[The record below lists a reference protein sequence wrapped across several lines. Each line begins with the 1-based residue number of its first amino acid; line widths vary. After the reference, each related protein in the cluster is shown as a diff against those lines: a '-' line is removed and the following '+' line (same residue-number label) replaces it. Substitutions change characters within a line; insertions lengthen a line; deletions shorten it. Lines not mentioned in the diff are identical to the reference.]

1 VIWNHDLLIIEK
13 IGTESC
19 KNPEYGSVSTRKG
32 SDLTLLLRHIR
43 ASNSRVLRTFC
54 QRSEITADA
63 NSTCNFFLI
72 KHSDAADCAE
82 LHKKCAL

>member
-1 VIWNHDLLIIEK
+1 MWNHHLLITEK

-19 KNPEYGSVSTRKG
+19 KNPEYGSVPSRKG
-32 SDLTLLLRHIR
+32 SDLTLLLRHIT

-63 NSTCNFFLI
+63 NFTCNLSVI
-72 KHSDAADCAE
+72 KHSDATDYAE
-82 LHKKCAL
+82 LHKKWAL